1 MKFFGI
7 FLIVLGVACFF
18 GPFVLPPEKKTPH
31 RVQPGF
37 ESVAQTEAGSVFPL
51 MGVSSIAT
59 GLALVFASIITN
71 EKGRKA

>member
-18 GPFVLPPEKKTPH
+18 APFVIPPDKSE
-31 RVQPGF
+31 RFVQKDYQ
-37 ESVAQTEAGSVFPL
+37 SVAQTEAGSLYPL
-51 MGVSSIAT
+51 MGISSLAT